1 MLDNNLD
8 NNLILTLSEKY
19 KVSLQYII
27 YKQEWRPSAITI
39 NELDKADDLKVGSE
53 TIIFDKVTENN

>member
-1 MLDNNLD
+1 M
-8 NNLILTLSEKY
+8 Y

-53 TIIFDKVTENN
+53 TITFDKVTENN